1 MYYLQKICILIEN
14 EEERQAMDASAE
26 HWKKAGIEVEHE
38 EDFDAALRSPGDE
51 GEPRGLGEKV
61 LYVTDSGEMARK
73 LLIGGSAVL
82 VWLHERNRAQSF
94 VGVKYAFEDPEALDT
109 EYMER
114 VYRRYVGIPWDILET
129 ERCLLRETVE
139 EDVPAFYKIYS
150 EPVITAYM
158 EDLFENPEDELA
170 YTRDYREKVYEFYGF
185 GIWTVI
191 KKDTGEIIGR
201 AGCTYR
207 EGFDDP
213 ELGFVIGV
221 PWQRSGYAEEVCRA
235 ILKYA
240 KEYLGFERMQAFVKE
255 GNEASVR
262 LCEKL
267 GMRET
272 ERISLTDNY
281 MEKAKGCAFD
291 SAIHICFVKEIS
303 P

>member
-14 EEERQAMDASAE
+14 EVEKQAMAAPAE
-26 HWKKAGIEVEHE
+26 RWKKAGIRVEQ
-38 EDFDAALRSPGDE
+38 EDDFEAALWSPGDE
-51 GEPRGLGEKV
+51 SVLYGIGEGI
-61 LYVTDSGEMARK
+61 LYVTDCSELTKK
-73 LLIGGSAVL
+73 LLAEGRAVL
-82 VWLHERNRAQSF
+82 VWLNKRNRERSF
-94 VGVKYAFEDPEALDT
+94 DGVKYAFEDPDALDA
-109 EYMER
+109 EYMEQ
-114 VYRRYVGIPWDILET
+114 VYRRYAGIPWDILET

-139 EDVPAFYKIYS
+139 KDVPAFYKIYS
-150 EPVITAYM
+150 EPSITAYM
-158 EDLFENPEDELA
+158 EDLFEDPEDELA

-207 EGFDDP
+207 EGYDDP
-213 ELGFVIGV
+213 EIGFVIGV
-221 PWQRSGYAEEVCRA
+221 PWQRQGYAEEVCRA
-235 ILKYA
+235 IFEYA
-240 KEYLGFERMQAFVKE
+240 KEYLGFERIQAFVKE